1 MVSGMKFI
9 APTSVL
15 DEWKL
20 NEEISAHICTVVRED
35 AFQLF
40 GFGSASQKTTFE
52 TLRGVNKIGAK
63 LALTILSHLDVN
75 QLATAIQTKNAATL
89 SSVPGIGKKTAERM
103 CLELK
108 DKIVGEMVFPQAG
121 TGGSTIIPRIK
132 KEDPL
137 QLALAQLDYRKSEID
152 VALKSDSVPH
162 MESASL
168 QKRLSA
174 ALRVSPPISNPPILH
189 PLYPTPNRDT
199 MTTRIVDP
207 HESIHTEDPALR
219 PRNLDEYIGQSAV
232 VDNLKVYI
240 QAAKKRG
247 DAMDHV
253 LLAGPP
259 GLG

>member
-1 MVSGMKFI
+1 MIAHLRGTVLFKQNNIAIIDVNGVGYEVL

-15 DEWKL
+15 DGWIL
-20 NEEISAHICTVVRED
+20 EEEVSAHICTVVRED

-89 SSVPGIGKKTAERM
+89 SSIPGIGKKTAERM

-108 DKIVGEMVFPQAG
+108 DKIAGELVLPTG
-121 TGGSTIIPRIK
+121 TVGSTITQATIK

-152 VALKSDSVPH
+152 VALKADSVPA
-162 MESASL
+162 MDEASL
-168 QKRLSA
+168 QERLSA
-174 ALRVSPPISNPPILH
+174 ALRV
-189 PLYPTPNRDT
+189 
-199 MTTRIVDP
+199 
-207 HESIHTEDPALR
+207 
-219 PRNLDEYIGQSAV
+219 
-232 VDNLKVYI
+232 
-240 QAAKKRG
+240 
-247 DAMDHV
+247 
-253 LLAGPP
+253 LASHQ
-259 GLG
+259 

>member
-1 MVSGMKFI
+1 MIAHLRGTVLFKQNNIAIIDVNGVGYEVL

-15 DEWKL
+15 DGWIL
-20 NEEISAHICTVVRED
+20 EEEVSAHICTVVRED

-89 SSVPGIGKKTAERM
+89 SSIPGIGKKTAERM

-108 DKIVGEMVFPQAG
+108 DKIAGELVLPTG
-121 TGGSTIIPRIK
+121 TGGSAIAQTTIK

-152 VALKSDSVPH
+152 VALKADSVPS
-162 MESASL
+162 MDEASL
-168 QKRLSA
+168 QERLSA
-174 ALRVSPPISNPPILH
+174 ALRV
-189 PLYPTPNRDT
+189 
-199 MTTRIVDP
+199 
-207 HESIHTEDPALR
+207 
-219 PRNLDEYIGQSAV
+219 
-232 VDNLKVYI
+232 
-240 QAAKKRG
+240 
-247 DAMDHV
+247 
-253 LLAGPP
+253 LASHQ
-259 GLG
+259 

>member
-1 MVSGMKFI
+1 MIAHLRGKVLFKERNVAIIDVNGVGYEVL

-15 DEWKL
+15 DGWILDEDV
-20 NEEISAHICTVVRED
+20 SVHICTVVRED

-40 GFGSASQKTTFE
+40 GFASASQKTTFE

-108 DKIVGEMVFPQAG
+108 DKIAGELVLP
-121 TGGSTIIPRIK
+121 TGSAASTVTPTVVK

-152 VALKSDSVPH
+152 VAMKSESVPS
-162 MESASL
+162 MDAASL
-168 QKRLSA
+168 QERLSA
-174 ALRVSPPISNPPILH
+174 ALRV
-189 PLYPTPNRDT
+189 
-199 MTTRIVDP
+199 
-207 HESIHTEDPALR
+207 
-219 PRNLDEYIGQSAV
+219 
-232 VDNLKVYI
+232 
-240 QAAKKRG
+240 
-247 DAMDHV
+247 
-253 LLAGPP
+253 LASHQ
-259 GLG
+259 

>member
-1 MVSGMKFI
+1 MIAHLRGTVLFKQNNIAIIDVNGVGYEVL

-15 DEWKL
+15 DGWIL
-20 NEEISAHICTVVRED
+20 EEEVSAHICTVVRED

-108 DKIVGEMVFPQAG
+108 DKIAGELVHPTG
-121 TGGSTIIPRIK
+121 TSGSTITQATIK

-152 VALKSDSVPH
+152 VALKADSVPA
-162 MESASL
+162 MDEASL
-168 QKRLSA
+168 QERLSA
-174 ALRVSPPISNPPILH
+174 ALRV
-189 PLYPTPNRDT
+189 
-199 MTTRIVDP
+199 
-207 HESIHTEDPALR
+207 
-219 PRNLDEYIGQSAV
+219 
-232 VDNLKVYI
+232 
-240 QAAKKRG
+240 
-247 DAMDHV
+247 
-253 LLAGPP
+253 LASHQ
-259 GLG
+259 

>member
-1 MVSGMKFI
+1 MIAHLRGKVLFKERNVAIIDVNGVGYEVL

-15 DEWKL
+15 DGWILDEDV
-20 NEEISAHICTVVRED
+20 SVHICTVVRED

-40 GFGSASQKTTFE
+40 GFASASQKTTFE

-108 DKIVGEMVFPQAG
+108 DKIAGELVLP
-121 TGGSTIIPRIK
+121 TGSASSAVTPTTVK

-152 VALKSDSVPH
+152 VAMKSESVPS
-162 MESASL
+162 MDAASL
-168 QKRLSA
+168 QERLSA
-174 ALRVSPPISNPPILH
+174 ALRV
-189 PLYPTPNRDT
+189 
-199 MTTRIVDP
+199 
-207 HESIHTEDPALR
+207 
-219 PRNLDEYIGQSAV
+219 
-232 VDNLKVYI
+232 
-240 QAAKKRG
+240 
-247 DAMDHV
+247 
-253 LLAGPP
+253 LASHQ
-259 GLG
+259 